1 MLKERKNHVHLQITV
16 ENYESD
22 IINKREYKD
31 VNLYDYKNT
40 EIKTIFNY
48 DDLDWNDALKII
60 LEFADTYE
68 AFEVSLYATPGKFGK
83 EYD

>member
-48 DDLDWNDALKII
+48 DDLD
-60 LEFADTYE
+60 
-68 AFEVSLYATPGKFGK
+68 
-83 EYD
+83 